1 MDVVKDR
8 MGPPKN
14 HMGTMKN
21 PMAPSQKRMEA
32 GQNQVDSVNHRGI
45 VKNVE
50 YLTVNIL
57 GWRLDLSSRRRLT
70 HRRS

>member
-14 HMGTMKN
+14 HMSAMEN
-21 PMAPSQKRMEA
+21 ALDPFQNRMEA

-57 GWRLDLSSRRRLT
+57 GWRLDLNSRRRLT